1 MHRTKNILWNLRKGY
16 YATLRW
22 VLIHLGIKQA
32 KVSCIIQSII
42 FELKLLTIVFISIF
56 TVYTLVVTTTE
67 PTLTTLE
74 IILKINGI
82 FFLVIIF
89 LILKIIYR
97 IRNNTGCSLHP
108 PHGPTNEHK

>member
-1 MHRTKNILWNLRKGY
+1 MHRAKNILWNLRKGY
-16 YATLRW
+16 YATLIW

-42 FELKLLTIVFISIF
+42 FELKLLAIVFISIF
-56 TVYTLVVTTTE
+56 TVYTLVVTTAE

-108 PHGPTNEHK
+108 PHGPTDEHK